1 MENLK
6 ECRLFSEYRLLY
18 TSTDEI
24 PNTFKF
30 MIQLKDKI
38 NLSSLAFAINQ
49 VRLRYPYFCVEL
61 KMDEKGYYFIKN
73 DLEIKLE
80 NNDIEVGLNTIPSNF
95 HFISFQYSEDN
106 YIIINLAHCL
116 TDGKGAYELI
126 KTLLYY
132 YITNA
137 YKVELSK
144 ENIRLIEDEIKEEEI
159 NDPFLNIKNI
169 AKPERV
175 EKPICLNVIK
185 ENKLENQNK
194 ILYHLSIDEK
204 ELMDY
209 IKTIKATPNSL
220 IALLLA
226 KAIKKEN
233 VNSDKIIRM
242 NICFDLRKLL
252 NTPLAHQC
260 LVGAILFDYD
270 EKLTNLSLEE
280 QIKIVRE
287 KVKESLEEPQS
298 SNAISSAYNLL
309 LMLSNLKGEDKIK
322 QISDIINNKTKDTV
336 SASISYVG
344 KANFG
349 DIEQYITDFKTIT
362 ISHTPIMI
370 EISAVNGR
378 FYLDFIQNFEDERY
392 IKAFKEELES
402 LKIKYEVKD
411 VCKIELPTFNRHSI
425 DELKVWGRYET

>member
-1 MENLK
+1 
-6 ECRLFSEYRLLY
+6 
-18 TSTDEI
+18 
-24 PNTFKF
+24 
-30 MIQLKDKI
+30 
-38 NLSSLAFAINQ
+38 
-49 VRLRYPYFCVEL
+49 
-61 KMDEKGYYFIKN
+61 
-73 DLEIKLE
+73 
-80 NNDIEVGLNTIPSNF
+80 
-95 HFISFQYSEDN
+95 
-106 YIIINLAHCL
+106 
-116 TDGKGAYELI
+116 
-126 KTLLYY
+126 
-132 YITNA
+132 
-137 YKVELSK
+137 
-144 ENIRLIEDEIKEEEI
+144 
-159 NDPFLNIKNI
+159 
-169 AKPERV
+169 
-175 EKPICLNVIK
+175 
-185 ENKLENQNK
+185 
-194 ILYHLSIDEK
+194 
-204 ELMDY
+204 MDY
-209 IKTIKATPNSL
+209 VKTIKATPNTL
-220 IALLLA
+220 MALLLA

-270 EKLTNLSLEE
+270 EKLINLSLEE
-280 QIKIVRE
+280 QIKVVRE

-298 SNAISSAYNLL
+298 LNSILSAYNLL
-309 LMLSNLKGEDKIK
+309 LMLSNLKDEDKIK
-322 QISDIINNKTKDTV
+322 QISGIINNKTKETV

-411 VCKIELPTFNRHSI
+411 VCKIELPGFNRHSL
-425 DELKVWGRYET
+425 DE

>member
-1 MENLK
+1 
-6 ECRLFSEYRLLY
+6 
-18 TSTDEI
+18 
-24 PNTFKF
+24 
-30 MIQLKDKI
+30 
-38 NLSSLAFAINQ
+38 
-49 VRLRYPYFCVEL
+49 
-61 KMDEKGYYFIKN
+61 
-73 DLEIKLE
+73 
-80 NNDIEVGLNTIPSNF
+80 
-95 HFISFQYSEDN
+95 
-106 YIIINLAHCL
+106 
-116 TDGKGAYELI
+116 
-126 KTLLYY
+126 
-132 YITNA
+132 
-137 YKVELSK
+137 
-144 ENIRLIEDEIKEEEI
+144 
-159 NDPFLNIKNI
+159 
-169 AKPERV
+169 
-175 EKPICLNVIK
+175 
-185 ENKLENQNK
+185 
-194 ILYHLSIDEK
+194 
-204 ELMDY
+204 MDY
-209 IKTIKATPNSL
+209 VKTIKATPNTL
-220 IALLLA
+220 MALLLA

-270 EKLTNLSLEE
+270 EKLINLSLEE
-280 QIKIVRE
+280 QIKVVRE

-298 SNAISSAYNLL
+298 LNSISSAYNLL
-309 LMLSNLKGEDKIK
+309 LMLSNLKDEDKIK
-322 QISDIINNKTKDTV
+322 QISGIINNKTKETV

-411 VCKIELPTFNRHSI
+411 VCKIELPGFNRHSL
-425 DELKVWGRYET
+425 DE

>member
-1 MENLK
+1 M
-6 ECRLFSEYRLLY
+6 F
-18 TSTDEI
+18 
-24 PNTFKF
+24 
-30 MIQLKDKI
+30 
-38 NLSSLAFAINQ
+38 
-49 VRLRYPYFCVEL
+49 
-61 KMDEKGYYFIKN
+61 
-73 DLEIKLE
+73 
-80 NNDIEVGLNTIPSNF
+80 
-95 HFISFQYSEDN
+95 
-106 YIIINLAHCL
+106 

-209 IKTIKATPNSL
+209 ITTIKATPNSL

-411 VCKIELPTFNRHSI
+411 VCKIELPGFNRHSL
-425 DELKVWGRYET
+425 DE

>member
-1 MENLK
+1 
-6 ECRLFSEYRLLY
+6 
-18 TSTDEI
+18 
-24 PNTFKF
+24 
-30 MIQLKDKI
+30 
-38 NLSSLAFAINQ
+38 
-49 VRLRYPYFCVEL
+49 
-61 KMDEKGYYFIKN
+61 
-73 DLEIKLE
+73 
-80 NNDIEVGLNTIPSNF
+80 
-95 HFISFQYSEDN
+95 
-106 YIIINLAHCL
+106 
-116 TDGKGAYELI
+116 
-126 KTLLYY
+126 
-132 YITNA
+132 
-137 YKVELSK
+137 
-144 ENIRLIEDEIKEEEI
+144 
-159 NDPFLNIKNI
+159 
-169 AKPERV
+169 
-175 EKPICLNVIK
+175 
-185 ENKLENQNK
+185 
-194 ILYHLSIDEK
+194 
-204 ELMDY
+204 MDY
-209 IKTIKATPNSL
+209 VKTIKATPNTL
-220 IALLLA
+220 MALLLA

-270 EKLTNLSLEE
+270 EKLINLSFEE
-280 QIKIVRE
+280 QIKVVRE

-298 SNAISSAYNLL
+298 LNSISSAYNLL
-309 LMLSNLKGEDKIK
+309 LMLSNLKDEDKIK
-322 QISDIINNKTKDTV
+322 QISGIINNKTKETV

-411 VCKIELPTFNRHSI
+411 VCKIELPGFNRHSL
-425 DELKVWGRYET
+425 DE

>member
-1 MENLK
+1 MEDSK

-18 TSTDEI
+18 TSTEEI
-24 PNTFKF
+24 PNTLKF

-38 NLSSLAFAINQ
+38 NLSSLSFASNQ
-49 VRLRYPYFCVEL
+49 IKLRYPYFCVEL
-61 KMDEKGYYFIKN
+61 KKDQKRYYFIKN
-73 DLEIKLE
+73 DRDIKLE
-80 NNDIEVGLNTIPSNF
+80 NNNIKIGLNTLSSNL
-95 HFISFQYSEDN
+95 HFISFQYSDDN

-144 ENIRLIEDEIKEEEI
+144 ENIRLIDDEIKEEEI
-159 NDPFLNIKNI
+159 NDPLLNIKNI
-169 AKPERV
+169 IKPERIETPV
-175 EKPICLNVIK
+175 CLNVIK
-185 ENKLENQNK
+185 ENLLENQNK
-194 ILYHLSIDEK
+194 VLYHLSIDEK

-209 IKTIKATPNSL
+209 VKTIKATPNTL
-220 IALLLA
+220 MALLLA

-270 EKLTNLSLEE
+270 EKLINLSFEE
-280 QIKIVRE
+280 QIKVVRE

-298 SNAISSAYNLL
+298 LNSISSAYNLL
-309 LMLSNLKGEDKIK
+309 LMLSNLKDEDKIK
-322 QISDIINNKTKDTV
+322 QISGIINNKTKETV

-411 VCKIELPTFNRHSI
+411 VCKIELPGFNRHSL
-425 DELKVWGRYET
+425 DE

>member
-1 MENLK
+1 MENSK
-6 ECRLFSEYRLLY
+6 KCRLFSEYRLLY
-18 TSTDEI
+18 TSTEEI
-24 PNTFKF
+24 PNTIKF

-49 VRLRYPYFCVEL
+49 IRLRYPYFCVEL

-80 NNDIEVGLNTIPSNF
+80 NNDIKVGLNTILSNF

-252 NTPLAHQC
+252 NTPFAHQC

-298 SNAISSAYNLL
+298 LNAISSAYNLL
-309 LMLSNLKGEDKIK
+309 LMLSNLKDEDKIK
-322 QISDIINNKTKDTV
+322 QISGIINNKTKETV

-411 VCKIELPTFNRHSI
+411 VCKIELPGFNRHSL
-425 DELKVWGRYET
+425 DE

>member
-1 MENLK
+1 MKGSK

-18 TSTDEI
+18 TSTEEI
-24 PNTFKF
+24 PNTLKF

-38 NLSSLAFAINQ
+38 NLSSLSFALNQ
-49 VRLRYPYFCVEL
+49 IKLRYPYFCVEL
-61 KMDEKGYYFIKN
+61 KKDQKRYYFIKN
-73 DLEIKLE
+73 DRDIKLE
-80 NNDIEVGLNTIPSNF
+80 NNNIKIGLNTLSSNL
-95 HFISFQYSEDN
+95 HFISFQYSDDN

-144 ENIRLIEDEIKEEEI
+144 ENIRLIDDEIKEEEI
-159 NDPFLNIKNI
+159 NDPLLNIKNI
-169 AKPERV
+169 IKPERIETPV
-175 EKPICLNVIK
+175 CLNVIK
-185 ENKLENQNK
+185 ENLLENQNK
-194 ILYHLSIDEK
+194 VLYHLSIDEK

-209 IKTIKATPNSL
+209 VKTIKATPNTL
-220 IALLLA
+220 MALLLA

-270 EKLTNLSLEE
+270 EKLINLSFEE
-280 QIKIVRE
+280 QIKVVRE

-298 SNAISSAYNLL
+298 LNSISSAYNLL
-309 LMLSNLKGEDKIK
+309 LMLSNLKDEDKIK
-322 QISDIINNKTKDTV
+322 QISGIINNKTKETV

-411 VCKIELPTFNRHSI
+411 VCKIELPGFNRHSL
-425 DELKVWGRYET
+425 DE

>member
-1 MENLK
+1 MKASK

-18 TSTDEI
+18 TSTEEI
-24 PNTFKF
+24 PNTLKF

-38 NLSSLAFAINQ
+38 NLSSLSFALNQ
-49 VRLRYPYFCVEL
+49 VKLRYPYFCVEL
-61 KMDEKGYYFIKN
+61 KKDQKGYYFIKN
-73 DLEIKLE
+73 DRDIKLE
-80 NNDIEVGLNTIPSNF
+80 NNNIKIGLNTLSSNL
-95 HFISFQYSEDN
+95 HFISFQYSDDN

-144 ENIRLIEDEIKEEEI
+144 ENIRLIDDEIKEEEI
-159 NDPFLNIKNI
+159 NDPLLNIKNI
-169 AKPERV
+169 IKPERIETPV
-175 EKPICLNVIK
+175 CLNVIK
-185 ENKLENQNK
+185 ENLLENQNK
-194 ILYHLSIDEK
+194 VLYHLSIDEK

-209 IKTIKATPNSL
+209 VKTIKATPNTL
-220 IALLLA
+220 MALLLA

-270 EKLTNLSLEE
+270 EKLINLSFEE
-280 QIKIVRE
+280 QIKVVRE

-298 SNAISSAYNLL
+298 LNSILSAYNLL
-309 LMLSNLKGEDKIK
+309 LMLSNLKDEDKIK
-322 QISDIINNKTKDTV
+322 QISGIINNKTKETV

-344 KANFG
+344 RANFG

-411 VCKIELPTFNRHSI
+411 VCKIELPGFNRHSL
-425 DELKVWGRYET
+425 DE

>member
-1 MENLK
+1 
-6 ECRLFSEYRLLY
+6 
-18 TSTDEI
+18 
-24 PNTFKF
+24 
-30 MIQLKDKI
+30 
-38 NLSSLAFAINQ
+38 
-49 VRLRYPYFCVEL
+49 
-61 KMDEKGYYFIKN
+61 
-73 DLEIKLE
+73 
-80 NNDIEVGLNTIPSNF
+80 
-95 HFISFQYSEDN
+95 
-106 YIIINLAHCL
+106 
-116 TDGKGAYELI
+116 
-126 KTLLYY
+126 
-132 YITNA
+132 
-137 YKVELSK
+137 
-144 ENIRLIEDEIKEEEI
+144 
-159 NDPFLNIKNI
+159 
-169 AKPERV
+169 
-175 EKPICLNVIK
+175 
-185 ENKLENQNK
+185 
-194 ILYHLSIDEK
+194 
-204 ELMDY
+204 MDY
-209 IKTIKATPNSL
+209 VKTIKATPNTL
-220 IALLLA
+220 MALLLA

-270 EKLTNLSLEE
+270 EKLINLSLEE
-280 QIKIVRE
+280 QIKVVRE

-298 SNAISSAYNLL
+298 LNSISSAYNLL
-309 LMLSNLKGEDKIK
+309 LMLSNLKDEDKIK
-322 QISDIINNKTKDTV
+322 QISDMINNKTKETV

-411 VCKIELPTFNRHSI
+411 VCKIELPGFNRHSL
-425 DELKVWGRYET
+425 DE

>member
-1 MENLK
+1 MEDSK

-18 TSTDEI
+18 TSTEEI
-24 PNTFKF
+24 PNTLKF

-38 NLSSLAFAINQ
+38 NLSSLSFALNQ
-49 VRLRYPYFCVEL
+49 VKLRFPYFYVEL
-61 KMDEKGYYFIKN
+61 KKDQKGYYFIKN
-73 DLEIKLE
+73 DRDIKLE
-80 NNDIEVGLNTIPSNF
+80 NNNIKIGLNTLSSNL
-95 HFISFQYSEDN
+95 HFISFQYSDDN

-144 ENIRLIEDEIKEEEI
+144 ENIRLIDDEIKEEEI
-159 NDPFLNIKNI
+159 NDPLLNIKNI
-169 AKPERV
+169 IKPERIETPV
-175 EKPICLNVIK
+175 CLNVIK
-185 ENKLENQNK
+185 ENLLENQNK
-194 ILYHLSIDEK
+194 VLYHLSIEEK

-209 IKTIKATPNSL
+209 VKTIKATPNTL
-220 IALLLA
+220 MALLLA

-270 EKLTNLSLEE
+270 EKLINLSLEE
-280 QIKIVRE
+280 QIKVVRE

-298 SNAISSAYNLL
+298 LNSISSAYNLL
-309 LMLSNLKGEDKIK
+309 LMLSNLKDEDKIK
-322 QISDIINNKTKDTV
+322 QISGIINNKTKETV

-411 VCKIELPTFNRHSI
+411 VCKIELPGFNRHSL
-425 DELKVWGRYET
+425 DE

>member
-1 MENLK
+1 
-6 ECRLFSEYRLLY
+6 
-18 TSTDEI
+18 
-24 PNTFKF
+24 
-30 MIQLKDKI
+30 
-38 NLSSLAFAINQ
+38 
-49 VRLRYPYFCVEL
+49 
-61 KMDEKGYYFIKN
+61 
-73 DLEIKLE
+73 
-80 NNDIEVGLNTIPSNF
+80 
-95 HFISFQYSEDN
+95 
-106 YIIINLAHCL
+106 
-116 TDGKGAYELI
+116 
-126 KTLLYY
+126 
-132 YITNA
+132 
-137 YKVELSK
+137 
-144 ENIRLIEDEIKEEEI
+144 
-159 NDPFLNIKNI
+159 
-169 AKPERV
+169 
-175 EKPICLNVIK
+175 
-185 ENKLENQNK
+185 
-194 ILYHLSIDEK
+194 
-204 ELMDY
+204 MDY
-209 IKTIKATPNSL
+209 VKTIKATPNTL
-220 IALLLA
+220 MALLLA

-270 EKLTNLSLEE
+270 EKLINLSFEE
-280 QIKIVRE
+280 QIKVVRE

-298 SNAISSAYNLL
+298 LNSILSAYNLL
-309 LMLSNLKGEDKIK
+309 LMLSNLKDEDKIK
-322 QISDIINNKTKDTV
+322 QISGIINNKTKETV

-411 VCKIELPTFNRHSI
+411 VCKIELPGFNRHSL
-425 DELKVWGRYET
+425 DE

>member
-1 MENLK
+1 
-6 ECRLFSEYRLLY
+6 
-18 TSTDEI
+18 
-24 PNTFKF
+24 
-30 MIQLKDKI
+30 
-38 NLSSLAFAINQ
+38 
-49 VRLRYPYFCVEL
+49 
-61 KMDEKGYYFIKN
+61 
-73 DLEIKLE
+73 
-80 NNDIEVGLNTIPSNF
+80 
-95 HFISFQYSEDN
+95 
-106 YIIINLAHCL
+106 
-116 TDGKGAYELI
+116 
-126 KTLLYY
+126 
-132 YITNA
+132 
-137 YKVELSK
+137 
-144 ENIRLIEDEIKEEEI
+144 
-159 NDPFLNIKNI
+159 
-169 AKPERV
+169 
-175 EKPICLNVIK
+175 
-185 ENKLENQNK
+185 
-194 ILYHLSIDEK
+194 
-204 ELMDY
+204 MDY
-209 IKTIKATPNSL
+209 IKTIKATPNTL
-220 IALLLA
+220 MALLLA

-270 EKLTNLSLEE
+270 EKLINLSLEE
-280 QIKIVRE
+280 QIKVVRE

-298 SNAISSAYNLL
+298 LNSISSAYNLL
-309 LMLSNLKGEDKIK
+309 LMLSNLKDEDKIK
-322 QISDIINNKTKDTV
+322 QISGIINNKTKETV

-411 VCKIELPTFNRHSI
+411 VCKIELPGFNRVI
-425 DELKVWGRYET
+425 L

>member
-1 MENLK
+1 MEDSK

-18 TSTDEI
+18 TSTEEI
-24 PNTFKF
+24 PNTLKF

-38 NLSSLAFAINQ
+38 NLSSLSFALNQ
-49 VRLRYPYFCVEL
+49 VKLRYPYFYVEL
-61 KMDEKGYYFIKN
+61 KKDQKGYYFIKN
-73 DLEIKLE
+73 DRDIKLE
-80 NNDIEVGLNTIPSNF
+80 NNNIKIGLNTLSSNL
-95 HFISFQYSEDN
+95 HFISFQYSDDN

-144 ENIRLIEDEIKEEEI
+144 ENIRLIDDEIKEEEI
-159 NDPFLNIKNI
+159 NDPLLNIKNI
-169 AKPERV
+169 IKPERIETTV
-175 EKPICLNVIK
+175 CLNVIK
-185 ENKLENQNK
+185 ENLLENQNK
-194 ILYHLSIDEK
+194 VLYHLSIDEK

-209 IKTIKATPNSL
+209 VKTIKATPNTL
-220 IALLLA
+220 MALLLA

-270 EKLTNLSLEE
+270 EKLINLSLEE
-280 QIKIVRE
+280 QIKVVRE

-298 SNAISSAYNLL
+298 LNSISSAYNLL
-309 LMLSNLKGEDKIK
+309 LMLSNLKDEDKIK
-322 QISDIINNKTKDTV
+322 QISGIINNKTKETV

-411 VCKIELPTFNRHSI
+411 VCKIELPGFNRHSL
-425 DELKVWGRYET
+425 DE

>member
-1 MENLK
+1 MK
-6 ECRLFSEYRLLY
+6 
-18 TSTDEI
+18 
-24 PNTFKF
+24 
-30 MIQLKDKI
+30 
-38 NLSSLAFAINQ
+38 
-49 VRLRYPYFCVEL
+49 
-61 KMDEKGYYFIKN
+61 
-73 DLEIKLE
+73 
-80 NNDIEVGLNTIPSNF
+80 
-95 HFISFQYSEDN
+95 
-106 YIIINLAHCL
+106 
-116 TDGKGAYELI
+116 
-126 KTLLYY
+126 
-132 YITNA
+132 
-137 YKVELSK
+137 
-144 ENIRLIEDEIKEEEI
+144 
-159 NDPFLNIKNI
+159 
-169 AKPERV
+169 
-175 EKPICLNVIK
+175 
-185 ENKLENQNK
+185 
-194 ILYHLSIDEK
+194 
-204 ELMDY
+204 
-209 IKTIKATPNSL
+209 KATPNTL
-220 IALLLA
+220 MALLLA

-270 EKLTNLSLEE
+270 EKLINLSFEE
-280 QIKIVRE
+280 QIKVVRE

-298 SNAISSAYNLL
+298 LNSISSAYNLL
-309 LMLSNLKGEDKIK
+309 LMLSNLKDEDKIK
-322 QISDIINNKTKDTV
+322 QISGIINNKTKETV

-411 VCKIELPTFNRHSI
+411 VCKIELPGFNRHSL
-425 DELKVWGRYET
+425 DE

>member
-1 MENLK
+1 MKDFK
-6 ECRLFSEYRLLY
+6 ECRLFSEYRLFY
-18 TSTDEI
+18 TSTEEI
-24 PNTFKF
+24 PNTMRF

-38 NLSSLAFAINQ
+38 NLSSLSLAINQ
-49 VRLRYPYFCVEL
+49 VKKRYPYYCVQL
-61 KMDEKGYYFIKN
+61 KKDVKGYYLIKN
-73 DLEIKLE
+73 
-80 NNDIEVGLNTIPSNF
+80 NNDIILEDLDKNITLNSSCSNF
-95 HFISFQYSEDN
+95 HFISFQYSNDN
-106 YIIINLAHCL
+106 YIIINLSHAL

-137 YKVELSK
+137 YNVELSK
-144 ENIRLIEDEIKEEEI
+144 ENIRLIEDEIKDEEFNEPLL
-159 NDPFLNIKNI
+159 NLKNIK
-169 AKPERV
+169 KPEHIERPV
-175 EKPICLNVIK
+175 CLNVIK

-194 ILYHLSIDEK
+194 LIYHLSIDEK

-209 IKTIKATPNSL
+209 VKTIKATPGTL
-220 IALLLA
+220 MALLLA

-233 VNSDKIIRM
+233 INSEKIIRM

-270 EKLTNLSLEE
+270 EKLANLSLEE
-280 QIKIVRE
+280 QIKSVRE

-309 LMLSNLKGEDKIK
+309 LMFSNLKDENKIN
-322 QISDIINNKTKDTV
+322 QISTMINNKTKETV
-336 SASISYVG
+336 SGSISYVG

-349 DIEQYITDFKTIT
+349 DIEQYITDFKTLT
-362 ISHTPIMI
+362 NSHTPLVI
-370 EISAVNGR
+370 EISAVNGK

-392 IKAFKEELES
+392 IKAFRSELES
-402 LKIKYEVKD
+402 IKIKYELKD
-411 VCKIELPTFNRHSI
+411 VNKLELPGFIRHCNDDLI
-425 DELKVWGRYET
+425 IFKTD

>member
-1 MENLK
+1 MKASK

-18 TSTDEI
+18 TSTEEI
-24 PNTFKF
+24 PNTLKF

-38 NLSSLAFAINQ
+38 NLSSLSFALNQ
-49 VRLRYPYFCVEL
+49 VKLRYPYFCVEL
-61 KMDEKGYYFIKN
+61 KKDQKGYYFIKN
-73 DLEIKLE
+73 DRDIKLE
-80 NNDIEVGLNTIPSNF
+80 NNNIKIGLNTLSSNL
-95 HFISFQYSEDN
+95 HFISFQYSDDN

-144 ENIRLIEDEIKEEEI
+144 ENIRLIDDEIKEEEI
-159 NDPFLNIKNI
+159 NDPLLNIKNI
-169 AKPERV
+169 IKPEHIETPV
-175 EKPICLNVIK
+175 CLNVIK
-185 ENKLENQNK
+185 ENLLENQNK
-194 ILYHLSIDEK
+194 VLYHLSIDEK

-209 IKTIKATPNSL
+209 VKTIKATPNTL
-220 IALLLA
+220 MALLLA

-270 EKLTNLSLEE
+270 EKLINLSFEE
-280 QIKIVRE
+280 QIKVVRE

-298 SNAISSAYNLL
+298 LNSISSAYNLL
-309 LMLSNLKGEDKIK
+309 LMLSNLKDEDKIK
-322 QISDIINNKTKDTV
+322 QISGIINNKTKETV

-411 VCKIELPTFNRHSI
+411 VCKIELPGFNRHSL
-425 DELKVWGRYET
+425 DE

>member
-1 MENLK
+1 MKAYK

-18 TSTDEI
+18 TSTEEI
-24 PNTFKF
+24 PNTLKF

-38 NLSSLAFAINQ
+38 NLSSLSFALNQ
-49 VRLRYPYFCVEL
+49 VKLRFPYFCVKL
-61 KMDEKGYYFIKN
+61 KKDQKGYYFIKN
-73 DLEIKLE
+73 DRDIKLE
-80 NNDIEVGLNTIPSNF
+80 NNNIKIGLNTLSSNL
-95 HFISFQYSEDN
+95 HFISFQYSDDN

-144 ENIRLIEDEIKEEEI
+144 ENIRLIDDEIKEEEI
-159 NDPFLNIKNI
+159 NDPLLNIKNI
-169 AKPERV
+169 IKPERIETPV
-175 EKPICLNVIK
+175 CLNVIK
-185 ENKLENQNK
+185 ENLLENQNK
-194 ILYHLSIDEK
+194 VLYHLSIDEK

-209 IKTIKATPNSL
+209 VKTIKATPNTL
-220 IALLLA
+220 MALLLA

-270 EKLTNLSLEE
+270 EKLINLSFEE
-280 QIKIVRE
+280 QIKVVRE

-298 SNAISSAYNLL
+298 LNSISSAYNLL
-309 LMLSNLKGEDKIK
+309 LMLSNLKDEDKIK
-322 QISDIINNKTKDTV
+322 QISGIINNKTKETV

-411 VCKIELPTFNRHSI
+411 VCKIELPGFNRHSL
-425 DELKVWGRYET
+425 DE

>member
-1 MENLK
+1 MKASK

-18 TSTDEI
+18 TSTEEI
-24 PNTFKF
+24 PNTLKF

-38 NLSSLAFAINQ
+38 NLSSLSFALNQ
-49 VRLRYPYFCVEL
+49 VKLRFPYFCVEL
-61 KMDEKGYYFIKN
+61 KKDQKGYYFIKN
-73 DLEIKLE
+73 DRDIKLE
-80 NNDIEVGLNTIPSNF
+80 NNNIKIGLNTLSSNL
-95 HFISFQYSEDN
+95 HFISFQYSDDN

-144 ENIRLIEDEIKEEEI
+144 ENIRLIDDEIKEEEI
-159 NDPFLNIKNI
+159 NDPLLNIKNI
-169 AKPERV
+169 IKPERIETPV
-175 EKPICLNVIK
+175 CLNVIK
-185 ENKLENQNK
+185 ENLLENQNK
-194 ILYHLSIDEK
+194 VLYHLSIDEK

-209 IKTIKATPNSL
+209 VKTIKATPNTL
-220 IALLLA
+220 MALLLA

-270 EKLTNLSLEE
+270 EKLINLSFEE
-280 QIKIVRE
+280 QIKVVRE

-298 SNAISSAYNLL
+298 LNSISSAYNLL
-309 LMLSNLKGEDKIK
+309 LMLSNLKDEDKIK
-322 QISDIINNKTKDTV
+322 QISDMINNKTKETV

-411 VCKIELPTFNRHSI
+411 VCKIELPGFNRHSL
-425 DELKVWGRYET
+425 DE